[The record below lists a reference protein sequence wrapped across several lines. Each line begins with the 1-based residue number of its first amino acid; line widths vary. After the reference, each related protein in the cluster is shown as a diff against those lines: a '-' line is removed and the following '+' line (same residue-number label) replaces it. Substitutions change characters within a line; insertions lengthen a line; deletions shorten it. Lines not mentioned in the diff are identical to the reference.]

1 MRGLCKETVRRIA
14 EHHFQSKGHA
24 AGSTAHAAGQVDEER
39 MLFIDDDAQSVELL
53 FQSERGHGVAEEE
66 GLGIFV
72 VHKMAVRVICGQP
85 AALGHG
91 DAVIGL
97 VLHHLDSAA
106 AQEVFFPL
114 PRVRRHVDG
123 DFEAEFCAHDAD
135 GEAEVAGGADSD
147 GVAGEQLPER
157 LGVQHGVIVRQ
168 VEHPALEGDV
178 LRRFQHLIDAAAG
191 LDGACHRQMAVHL
204 EEQIAGDGAA
214 RCFDQAFLH
223 LGDGLQRGLD
233 DAIGALGLREAL
245 ADERGKPLQTR
256 LCICNVCVRDDQLA
270 HSVGHFKGQE
280 LGVDPQSLFLLRDL
294 L

>member
-1 MRGLCKETVRRIA
+1 MLLV
-14 EHHFQSKGHA
+14 HHNALLLQLLLQ
-24 AGSTAHAAGQVDEER
+24 AGSGHGIAQEQVDGF
-39 MLFIDDDAQSVELL
+39 L
-53 FQSERGHGVAEEE
+53 
-66 GLGIFV
+66 V
-72 VHKMAVRVICGQP
+72 VHKVAHGVGVGEL

-91 DAVIGL
+91 LGVVVGILNDFNALAAQQVFLPLAG
-97 VLHHLDSAA
+97 VGGHVHLDLEADGGAA
-106 AQEVFFPL
+106 
-114 PRVRRHVDG
+114 
-123 DFEAEFCAHDAD
+123 DAD
-135 GEAEVAGGADSD
+135 GQAQVAGGAHLH
-147 GVAGEQLPER
+147 GVLVEECAHLVAAQLLVVVSHFQLASCNGQI
-157 LGVQHGVIVRQ
+157 LGV
-168 VEHPALEGDV
+168 
-178 LRRFQHLIDAAAG
+178 FQHLIDAAAG
-191 LDGACHRQMAVHL
+191 LDRACHRQMAVHL